1 MKHIYTSIDIG
12 SDTIK
17 IVVCELYQNRL
28 NLLAASSVKAKGIKK
43 GLITDVYLASEA
55 LKEGLEEI
63 ETMIGIKI
71 KKALVTVP
79 SYSALF
85 TMVEGSKEIPSGV
98 VTSSDVK
105 EVLNEAL
112 RSKSIKDKEMVTL
125 VPIDFTLD
133 TMKGIRDPKGKR
145 GRNLSVKA
153 IEVLSPKKVIY
164 SVISLLDSIGL
175 EIVDISIGG
184 IGDMQTFKTKEIAN
198 EIGAI
203 VNIGYEVTNVS
214 IYNKGIIVKNS
225 IIPLGGKNIDNDI
238 SYIFKLLNKD
248 SVRVKERFA
257 VAHRDFASTNDFYE
271 VKDKNG
277 EVKKFSQLEISEVVM
292 SRIEELLMVVK
303 KEINSLTKRQVDYII
318 LTGGTSSL
326 SNFQDV
332 AEDIFGTIAK
342 CDSIK
347 ILGVRNNKYSSAVGN
362 IVYFIN
368 KLHLK
373 GIDYTM
379 FDEDEEEMLSASK
392 KGLLDLPNDSMLGKV
407 FGYFF
412 DE

>member
-28 NLLAASSVKAKGIKK
+28 QLLAASSVKAKGIKK
-43 GLITDVYLASEA
+43 GLITDIYLASSA
-55 LKEGLEEI
+55 LKEGLEQV
-63 ETMIGIKI
+63 ETMLGVKI
-71 KKALVTVP
+71 KKAIVTVP
-79 SYSALF
+79 SYAALF
-85 TMVEGSKEIPSGV
+85 TMIEGQIEVESGI
-98 VTSSDVK
+98 VTSNDVK
-105 EVLNEAL
+105 EVLNVAFK
-112 RSKSIKDKEMVTL
+112 SKNIKDKEMVTIL
-125 VPIDFTLD
+125 PIDFTLD
-133 TMKGIRDPKGKR
+133 DTKGIRDPKGRR
-145 GRNLSVKA
+145 GKFLSVKA

-164 SVISLLDSIGL
+164 SVISLLDSIGI
-175 EIVDISIGG
+175 EVVDISLGG
-184 IGDMQTFKTKEIAN
+184 IGDMQTFKTKEIAS
-198 EIGAI
+198 EVGAI
-203 VNIGYEVTNVS
+203 VNIGYETTNVS

-225 IIPLGGKNIDNDI
+225 IINYGGKNIDNDI
-238 SYIFKLLNKD
+238 MYIFKLLNND
-248 SVRVKERFA
+248 AIRIKERFA
-257 VAHRDFASTNDFYE
+257 VAHRDFASNNDFYE

-277 EVKKFSQLEISEVVM
+277 EMKKISQLEISEVVM
-292 SRIEELLMVVK
+292 SRIEEILTAVK

-318 LTGGTSSL
+318 LTGGTTTID
-326 SNFQDV
+326 NFQKV
-332 AEDIFGTIAK
+332 SEEILGNIAT

-347 ILGVRNNKYSSAVGN
+347 ILGVRNNKFSSAVGN

-379 FDEDEEEMLSASK
+379 FDEEDEEILSVNK
-392 KGLLDLPNDSMLGKV
+392 KGLLNLSDDSMLGKV